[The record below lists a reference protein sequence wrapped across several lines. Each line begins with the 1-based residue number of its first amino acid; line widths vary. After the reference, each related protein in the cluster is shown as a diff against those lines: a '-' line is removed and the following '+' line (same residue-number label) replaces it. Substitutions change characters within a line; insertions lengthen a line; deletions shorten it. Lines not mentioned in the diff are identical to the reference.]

1 MKPTQPNTMQ
11 NGHRNFFR
19 WMTTGV
25 VALVLSLTSAV
36 YAQQSTG
43 TISGQVVDSS
53 TGKYLEGAE
62 VSVNDL
68 RTTSERDGRFT
79 VRNVPAGAQKV
90 IVNYPGLETSESS
103 VEVTAGQTA
112 DVSVKM
118 ASSEV
123 ITLGEFKVEGA
134 KEGMSQA
141 VALQKVAIQS
151 KLVTAGDQFG
161 AISEGN
167 VGEYLKYLPGV
178 GVDYNVNDARGV
190 SLRGLRT
197 SFTIVAV
204 DGTPMASASSGAA
217 NRRFELEQVN
227 STNVET
233 TEVYKMLLPDAP
245 ADATGGY
252 INMVTKSAFDRQDI
266 QRIEYDVSL
275 LVPSSR
281 LNDALSSQAGTW
293 GSSEHH
299 VVRPNM
305 DVNFARRVSSKFG
318 FNLSY
323 KLSERYDDS
332 PRTEYT
338 WLTTAAGVSGTA
350 PANPVTLAD
359 PTLSVYNQNNEQ
371 KLTHRESFGAKLDYF
386 ITDATKLTFSGQWNW
401 YDLTFSQRAMTYTFG
416 TNGVVN
422 LPGIEDNQAAGS
434 GRSIANNVNQRR
446 KYGTTTHLNTTL
458 RHEFN
463 DHSSAWLTGYWS
475 QADSKYRDH
484 TSDFLAQVSA
494 NFTGNPSF
502 VVNNVAS
509 SQKNPGIAVTGATET
524 QLRSLSSYTLATGA
538 GTRARP
544 NTALDT
550 KSGLRGD
557 YKYELDMA
565 VPVTVQSGFA
575 YDLISRGII
584 EQEFRYTGTALSG
597 ATLASNLA
605 SDYIFDYGYNY
616 GVGQVLDV
624 YKAFTVLG
632 AATMDTRPNTW
643 NLTHFDEDNK
653 AGYLRADA
661 VFFKNLTLAGGL
673 RWEQHNLEANRFSMV
688 TAGSRPSTVKLD
700 YSKLYPSLMAKYQPT
715 RQWIF
720 RTGVSKTVGHP
731 DYAEVLPTV
740 TYVDGSTTGIN
751 ITVPADGLKPYYVT
765 NYDVSAEYYFS
776 KSGLVSAS
784 LFRKD
789 VDGFI
794 SAVGITDDA
803 QRRALIRKHINPNF
817 SDTDTLPTGTFQEYQ
832 NGKNS
837 TVQGLELMYNQ
848 NLSFLPAPF
857 NGLNLQVNWS
867 KMDVDADADLDPV
880 TGLPNG
886 KTSTQYAQETA
897 ANLQTFNFAIGYRQK
912 KFSTQVSANWTDDK
926 LITTGVSNSTLNAFQ
941 APDWKVNITAKYELS
956 RHYIVYIN
964 VSNLFS
970 QRTEYYKGSALG
982 TQDITLPSRK
992 FEFGYPHIA
1001 LGVKGTF

>member
-1 MKPTQPNTMQ
+1 MKPIQPNTL
-11 NGHRNFFR
+11 NTGHRNFFR
-19 WMTTGV
+19 WMTTGI
-25 VALVLSLTSAV
+25 VALALSLTSAV
-36 YAQQSTG
+36 YAQQATG
-43 TISGQVVDSS
+43 TIAGQVVDTS

-62 VSVNDL
+62 VSVNNTEL
-68 RTTSERDGRFT
+68 RTTTERDGHFT
-79 VRNVPAGAQKV
+79 LRNVPAGAQKV
-90 IVNYPGLETSESS
+90 TVNYPGLEASETP
-103 VEVTAGQTA
+103 VDIVAGQIA
-112 DVSVKM
+112 EVSVKM
-118 ASSEV
+118 GAAEI

-266 QRIEYDVSL
+266 QRISYDVSL
-275 LVPSSR
+275 LIPSSR
-281 LNDALSSQAGTW
+281 LNDALSSQNGTW
-293 GSSEHH
+293 GNGEHYLT
-299 VVRPNM
+299 RPNLDM
-305 DVNFARRVSSKFG
+305 NYARRVNQKFG

-338 WLTTAAGVSGTA
+338 WLTTAAAYGSNPA
-350 PANPVTLAD
+350 PTNPLTITD
-359 PTLSVYNQNNEQ
+359 PTLATYNQNNEQ
-371 KLTHRESFGAKLDYF
+371 KLTHRESFGAKVDYF

-401 YDLTFSQRAMTYTFG
+401 YDLTFTQRAMTYTFG
-416 TNGVVN
+416 TNGIVN
-422 LPGIEDNQAAGS
+422 LPGIENNQAAAS

-446 KYGTTTHLNTTL
+446 KYGTTTHFNSTL

-484 TSDFLAQVSA
+484 TGGFFGQASA
-494 NFTGNPSF
+494 NYTGNPNF
-502 VVNNVAS
+502 VVSNVAS
-509 SQKNPGIAVTGATET
+509 SQKNPGVAVTGATGA
-524 QLRSLSSYTLATGA
+524 QLRTLSNYTLTTGS

-550 KSGLRGD
+550 KSGVRGD
-557 YKYELDMA
+557 YKYEFDLA
-565 VPVTVQSGFA
+565 VPLTLQSGVA
-575 YDLISRGII
+575 YDKISRGII
-584 EQEFRYTGTALSG
+584 EQEFRMPTYALTGAALG
-597 ATLASNLA
+597 ALA

-616 GVGQVLDV
+616 GVGQVIDL
-624 YKAFTVLG
+624 YKTYNLLG
-632 AATMDTRPNTW
+632 AIAMDTRPNTW
-643 NLTHFDEDNK
+643 NVTHFDEDNK

-661 VFFKNLTLAGGL
+661 VFLKNLTLAGGL
-673 RWEQHNLEANRFSMV
+673 RWEQHNLEATRFSPV
-688 TAGSRPSTVKLD
+688 TAGSRNANVDLN

-720 RTGVSKTVGHP
+720 RTGISKTVGHP
-731 DYAEVLPTV
+731 DYSEVLPTV
-740 TYVDGSTTGIN
+740 TYVEGSATGIN
-751 ITVPADGLKPYYVT
+751 ITVPQDGLKPYYVT
-765 NYDVSAEYYFS
+765 NMDVSAEYYFS

-794 SAVGITDDA
+794 SARSITDDA
-803 QRRALIRKHINPNF
+803 QRRALIRKHLNANF
-817 SDTDTLPTGTFQEYQ
+817 SDTDTLPTGTFQEFQ
-832 NGKNS
+832 NGLNS
-837 TVQGLELMYNQ
+837 TVEGIELMYNQ
-848 NLSFLPAPF
+848 NLSFLPTPF
-857 NGLNLQVNWS
+857 NGLNVQVNWS
-867 KMDVDADADLDPV
+867 KMDVDADNL
-880 TGLPNG
+880 T
-886 KTSTQYAQETA
+886 TQYAQELA
-897 ANLQTFNFAIGYRQK
+897 ANLQTFNFAIGYSQK

-926 LITTGVSNSTLNAFQ
+926 LIGTAISNGTLNSYQ
-941 APDWKVNITAKYELS
+941 APDWKVNITAKYEIN
-956 RHYIVYIN
+956 RHYIVYVN
-964 VSNLFS
+964 VSNLLS

-982 TQDITLPSRK
+982 TQDVNLPFRK

-1001 LGVKGTF
+1001 IGVKGTF

>member
-11 NGHRNFFR
+11 NIHRSFFR

-36 YAQQSTG
+36 YAQTTG

-62 VSVNDL
+62 VNVNDL
-68 RTTSERDGRFT
+68 RTTTERDGRFT
-79 VRNVPAGAQKV
+79 VRNVPAGSQKV
-90 IVNYPGLETSESS
+90 IVNYPGLETTESA
-103 VEVTAGQTA
+103 VEVAAGQTV
-112 DVSVKM
+112 DVAVKM

-141 VALQKVAIQS
+141 VALQKVAIQA

-197 SFTIVAV
+197 SFTIIAV

-293 GSSEHH
+293 GGSEHH

-305 DVNFARRVSSKFG
+305 DMNFARRVSDKFG

-338 WLTTAAGVSGTA
+338 WLTTAAAASGTA
-350 PANPVTLAD
+350 ATNPLTLAD

-386 ITDATKLTFSGQWNW
+386 ITDSTKLTFSGQWNW

-416 TNGVVN
+416 TNSVVN
-422 LPGIEDNQAAGS
+422 LPGIENNQAAGS

-475 QADSKYRDH
+475 QADSKYRD
-484 TSDFLAQVSA
+484 TTGDFLAQVSA
-494 NFTGNPSF
+494 NYNGNPGF
-502 VVNNVAS
+502 VVSNVAS
-509 SQKNPGIAVTGATET
+509 SQKNPGVAVNGATEA
-524 QLRSLSSYTLATGA
+524 QLRSLANYTIQNGASTRSRPLTG
-538 GTRARP
+538 
-544 NTALDT
+544 LDT
-550 KSGLRGD
+550 KSGVRGD
-557 YKYELDMA
+557 YKYELDLA
-565 VPVTVQSGFA
+565 VPLTLQSGFA
-575 YDLISRGII
+575 YDVVSRGIN
-584 EQEFRYTGTALSG
+584 EFEFRAPTSVTGS
-597 ATLASNLA
+597 ASAIA

-616 GVGQVLDV
+616 GVGQVVDV
-624 YKAFTVLG
+624 YKAFSLFGATV
-632 AATMDTRPNTW
+632 MDTRPNTW
-643 NLTHFDEDNK
+643 NVTHFQEDNK
-653 AGYLRADA
+653 AGYFRADA
-661 VFFKNLTLAGGL
+661 VFLKNLTLAGGV
-673 RWEQHNLEANRFSMV
+673 RWEQHNLEANRFSVV
-688 TAGSRPSTVKLD
+688 TAGSRPNTVKLD

-740 TYVDGSTTGIN
+740 TYIEGSTTGIN

-765 NYDVSAEYYFS
+765 NYDVSGEYYFS

-784 LFRKD
+784 IFRKD
-789 VDGFI
+789 VEGFI
-794 SAVGITDDA
+794 SAVGITDPA

-817 SDTDTLPTGTFQEYQ
+817 SDTDPLPTGTFQEYQ

-837 TVQGLELMYNQ
+837 TVEGLELMYNQ

-867 KMDVDADADLDPV
+867 KMDVDADADVDPV

-886 KTSTQYAQETA
+886 GTSTQYAQETA

-926 LITTGVSNSTLNAFQ
+926 LIATSISNNTLNSYQ
-941 APDWKVNITAKYELS
+941 APDWKVNITAKYELN

-970 QRTEYYKGSALG
+970 QRTEYYRGSALG
-982 TQDITLPSRK
+982 TQDTTLPFRK

-1001 LGVKGTF
+1001 LGVKGSF